1 MSLAWVQ
8 LCCMLCFSLSSC
20 SSMITHVSVKST
32 SWAVC
37 FCSDKIGE
45 LFGYHSLLGWWSVT
59 AFIFK
64 FRSHLQCWVSYPVM
78 CFWLKP
84 TNMYACEQ
92 DIPDEGLLQNLLKF
106 KKVHCFKIW
115 IFYVQCTG
123 DSDLRAPK
131 QPKQLLLLD
140 LLPRICWFPPCDSW
154 KNPASSLSIPFFW
167 F

>member
-78 CFWLKP
+78 CFWLK
-84 TNMYACEQ
+84 TYEHVCMWTRHTWWGSASESVEIQ
-92 DIPDEGLLQNLLKF
+92 VSTLLQNLNILRSVYRRFRF
-106 KKVHCFKIW
+106 KSTKAT
-115 IFYVQCTG
+115 QTT
-123 DSDLRAPK
+123 SP
-131 QPKQLLLLD
+131 
-140 LLPRICWFPPCDSW
+140 SW
-154 KNPASSLSIPFFW
+154 PFT
-167 F
+167 